1 MRCFDL
7 VLQGSGYCTSLERD
21 PEHEPDQACRLGKL
35 RIRFERR
42 LDIHKALLDAGGC
55 CNLLGTPGSSG
66 ALEAPLWGRSQ
77 TFSDRSQTV
86 LRPFSG
92 RSLVVLGPLS
102 RREVVRAVQ
111 SGRFDPFRLPHI
123 VCQHRELAD
132 EDAALAV
139 ASFGRL
145 YVQCPSLYLAI
156 WLGTKKG
163 RESLPALLAYEAS
176 ALGRRRS
183 LAAMEPGSFR
193 SGEGGMGVVQVS
205 GWR

>member
-1 MRCFDL
+1 MAAAIFWAR
-7 VLQGSGYCTSLERD
+7 
-21 PEHEPDQACRLGKL
+21 PA
-35 RIRFERR
+35 
-42 LDIHKALLDAGGC
+42 AGG
-55 CNLLGTPGSSG
+55 
-66 ALEAPLWGRSQ
+66 LEARRSWVVL
-77 TFSDRSQTV
+77 RPCQTV

-102 RREVVRAVQ
+102 WREVVRAVQ
-111 SGRFDPFRLPHI
+111 SGRFNPFRLPHT

-132 EDAALAV
+132 EDGALTV

-145 YVQCPSLYLAI
+145 RVQCPSLYLAI
-156 WLGTKKG
+156 WPGTRKKG
-163 RESLPALLAYEAS
+163 RELLPALLAYEASEAS

-205 GWR
+205 VWR